1 MGDDVHFLS
10 RQEMNQRSRHRG
22 GVNIALPRAKST
34 LPYVPHPGRTWYL
47 RSTLTT
53 EDRFLL
59 LALLLA
65 GCVTTPA
72 LRLNIED
79 ESFYREK
86 ELLRYGNWSSFHFF
100 EDGWAGIGT
109 FPPFVLIS
117 FAFLC

>member
-1 MGDDVHFLS
+1 MYPS
-10 RQEMNQRSRHRG
+10 WRATMM
-22 GVNIALPRAKST
+22 LP
-34 LPYVPHPGRTWYL
+34 
-47 RSTLTT
+47 STLTT
-53 EDRFLL
+53 EDRLL
-59 LALLLA
+59 LLVLLLA

-72 LRLNIED
+72 LRLNSEN
-79 ESFYREK
+79 ESFHKEK